1 MDELNEI
8 KQQISIQQSNEEK
21 LKDMLMRYTE
31 EKALLEAE
39 NKQLQ

>member
-39 NKQLQ
+39 NK

>member
-21 LKDMLMRYTE
+21 LKDMQMRYTE
-31 EKALLEAE
+31 EKASLEAE
-39 NKQLQ
+39 NK